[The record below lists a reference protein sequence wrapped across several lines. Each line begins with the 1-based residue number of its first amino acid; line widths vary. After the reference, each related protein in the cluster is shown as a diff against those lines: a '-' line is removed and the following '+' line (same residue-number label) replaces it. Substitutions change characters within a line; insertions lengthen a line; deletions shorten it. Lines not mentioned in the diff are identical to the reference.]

1 MEIMRV
7 PLSLGDRIL
16 EKIRIKNIEECSN
29 PYINTKTDS

>member
-16 EKIRIKNIEECSN
+16 EKIRIKNIEDYSN
-29 PYINTKTDS
+29 PYINTHFDS